1 MYYLMVKFNF
11 PDYALQYVPVD
22 GKKHVAGYS
31 FWISCKDNGDGTF
44 TVHSYSS
51 ERKDPNNKKSEI
63 VPVEY
68 ERVVRVGE
76 ECSGLY
82 SYQKWSYLEGCYNSH
97 YEFRATVVTE
107 KTEPEREDKIHY
119 SIS

>member
-22 GKKHVAGYS
+22 GEKHVVGYS
-31 FWISCKDNGDGTF
+31 FEISCRDNGDGTF

-51 ERKDPNNKKSEI
+51 ERKYPNDPDSVI

-68 ERVVRVGE
+68 ESVVKLGE
-76 ECSGLY
+76 ECRGEY
-82 SYQKWSYLEGCYNSH
+82 SYRKWSYLEGCYNSH
-97 YEFRATVVTE
+97 YAFSAVVVTE
-107 KTEPEREDKIHY
+107 KTEAEREDKIRN